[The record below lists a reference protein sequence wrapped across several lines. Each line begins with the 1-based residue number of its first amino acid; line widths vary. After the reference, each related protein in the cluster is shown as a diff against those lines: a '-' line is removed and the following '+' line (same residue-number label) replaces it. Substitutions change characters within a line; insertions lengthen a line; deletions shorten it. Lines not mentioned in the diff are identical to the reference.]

1 MYDKDNLK
9 KKEDITFITAY
20 CTPLYLWLYITPFK
34 RVLKNIYAVSNYKST
49 QQEFENNNQFY
60 EFFTLSHAFQ
70 IKNSHL

>member
-9 KKEDITFITAY
+9 MREDRTFITAY
-20 CTPLYLWLYITPFK
+20 CTLLYLWLYITPF
-34 RVLKNIYAVSNYKST
+34 RTVLKNIYAVSNYKST